1 MNYNLYNTNLLSNM
15 YSMSGLN
22 SGSLTPQLFS
32 GVDGLSVFS
41 NMPYGYGSS
50 QTFRGKPVS
59 GSFNLAGAIGL
70 TVGGILTTIAA
81 GVGIKALNDNS
92 AQKRADEA
100 EKTKIDNLRD
110 TVTENKTK
118 LDEQLGK
125 IGVTSSAE
133 LVKRDEI
140 VNAKF
145 DSKVYDAEI
154 DRINGNI
161 ASLKGDI
168 AGLQNK
174 INTLNNDKSK
184 DNSEEIK
191 KLTTELTTKEQELK
205 DAEAKKQTEVGKKT
219 AAENEFTDAQTKALE
234 LYDQIKSDEA
244 KIDAYDKAQEQ
255 KDFCKDIDNADGTAV
270 SRLFGAH
277 EAKVKNGVVEGDID
291 KFDDND
297 LQKILANWRKG
308 SSAEKEKIEKWL
320 KDNKDKINAK
330 TITKEHVREYLHKI
344 CSDINIDN
352 P

>member
-1 MNYNLYNTNLLSNM
+1 
-15 YSMSGLN
+15 MSGLN

-50 QTFRGKPVS
+50 QTFRGKAVS
-59 GSFNLAGAIGL
+59 GSYNVWGAVGLA
-70 TVGGILTTIAA
+70 VGGILTTIAA

-110 TVTENKTK
+110 TVTENQTK
-118 LDEQLGK
+118 LGEQLGK

-145 DSKVYDAEI
+145 DSKVYDDEI
-154 DRINGNI
+154 DRINGDI
-161 ASLKGDI
+161 ASLEGDI

-174 INTLNNDKSK
+174 IDTLNNDKSK

-191 KLTTELTTKEQELK
+191 KLTTELTTKKQKLEKANNEK
-205 DAEAKKQTEVGKKT
+205 KAIDKEIEDAEAEFETAKTE
-219 AAENEFTDAQTKALE
+219 ALK
-234 LYDQIKSDEA
+234 LYDQIQKDEA

-255 KDFCKDIDNADGTAV
+255 KDLCKDIDNADGTAV

-277 EAKVKNGVVEGDID
+277 EAKVKNGVVEGDVD